1 MADETGTANTSVALP
16 DLTFGDLSATVAAEL
31 AAGLSTAE
39 SIRKRFNLSLP
50 QWKMLTQNDYF
61 RGMVKESLRAFQGD
75 LNAGRRITL
84 KAEVMLEDSL
94 ADLYG
99 IVKDKAVPSGERI
112 KAVQTMADLA
122 GRNSKNAADPN
133 APKVS
138 GFTLNINVGD
148 GKNVVIQGS
157 SDGGK
162 E

>member
-1 MADETGTANTSVALP
+1 MSTELTTP

-31 AAGLSTAE
+31 AAGLSSAE
-39 SIRKRFNLSLP
+39 TIRKRFGLSLP
-50 QWKMLTQNDYF
+50 QWKQLTQNEYF

-75 LNAGRRITL
+75 LNAGKRITL
-84 KAEVMLEDSL
+84 KAEIMLEDSL

-99 IVKDKAVPSGERI
+99 IVKDKAIPSGERI
-112 KAVQTMADLA
+112 KAVQTMADLS
-122 GRNSKNAADPN
+122 GRNSKNATDPN
-133 APKVS
+133 APKVA

-148 GKNVVIQGS
+148 GKNVVIQGT

>member
-1 MADETGTANTSVALP
+1 MSDAGSANTSVAVP

-31 AAGLSTAE
+31 ATGLSTAE
-39 SIRKRFNLSLP
+39 TIRKRFGLSLP
-50 QWKMLTQNDYF
+50 QWKQLTQNDYF
-61 RGMVKESLRAFQGD
+61 RGMVKESMRAFQGD
-75 LNAGRRITL
+75 LNAGKRITL
-84 KAEVMLEDSL
+84 KAEIRLEDSL
-94 ADLYG
+94 AELYG
-99 IVKDKAVPSGERI
+99 LVKDKAVPSGERI

-122 GRNSKNAADPN
+122 GRNSKNAVDPN

-148 GKNVVIQGS
+148 GKNVVIQGT

>member
-1 MADETGTANTSVALP
+1 MSTEVTVP

-31 AAGLSTAE
+31 AVGLSSADT
-39 SIRKRFNLSLP
+39 IRKRFGLSLP
-50 QWKMLTQNDYF
+50 QWKQLTQSDYF
-61 RGMVKESLRAFQGD
+61 RGMVREAMRAFQGD
-75 LNAGRRITL
+75 LNAGKRITL
-84 KAEVMLEDSL
+84 KAEIMLEDSL

-112 KAVQTMADLA
+112 KAVQTMADLSGRSAKSAPDA
-122 GRNSKNAADPN
+122 GISKGT
-133 APKVS
+133 

>member
-1 MADETGTANTSVALP
+1 MSTELTTP
-16 DLTFGDLSATVAAEL
+16 ELTFGDLSATVAAEL
-31 AAGLSTAE
+31 ATGLSTAE
-39 SIRKRFNLSLP
+39 TIRKRFGLSVP

-99 IVKDKAVPSGERI
+99 VIKDKAVPSGERI
-112 KAVQTMADLA
+112 KAVQALADLA

-138 GFTLNINVGD
+138 GFTLNINIGD
-148 GKNVVIQGS
+148 GKNVVIQGTP
-157 SDGGK
+157 DGGK